1 MTALATQYTCGEG
14 DASTRRGEVSC
25 EPVCRY
31 LRASWW
37 RLVCASCVAWSVS
50 PAWRRRAR
58 LPRLPASR
66 GRAARRREQREEE
79 IAANRSAV
87 RRDRMMLQKICT
99 TKVET
104 LRVLTVSL
112 RCLRLLLTFPASRMR
127 ALMACGT
134 RGRGSRPRCP
144 PRPRARAG
152 SPRVARLWPR
162 GLIGKPHR
170 TASSTALSR
179 RTTREPTTR
188 PRPSAAATT
197 GASLSQ
203 T

>member
-104 LRVLTVSL
+104 LRVLTGECSVEMSAVIIDFSRKPHAGSHGL
-112 RCLRLLLTFPASRMR
+112 WHSWQGVASTVPPSSTRSRGVPARRAPVASRFDR
-127 ALMACGT
+127 
-134 RGRGSRPRCP
+134 
-144 PRPRARAG
+144 
-152 SPRVARLWPR
+152 
-162 GLIGKPHR
+162 
-170 TASSTALSR
+170 
-179 RTTREPTTR
+179 
-188 PRPSAAATT
+188 
-197 GASLSQ
+197 
-203 T
+203 